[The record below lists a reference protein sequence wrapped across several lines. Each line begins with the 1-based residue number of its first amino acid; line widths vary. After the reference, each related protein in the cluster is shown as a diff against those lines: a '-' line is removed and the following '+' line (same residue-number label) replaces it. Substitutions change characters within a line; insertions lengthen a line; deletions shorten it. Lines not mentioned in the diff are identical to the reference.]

1 MPESEWYTAKDKKR
15 YAYGSLFKQYI
26 YGGRRLMAG
35 RQIVT
40 LKMRVRFSSIT
51 PASSR
56 RARSRV
62 SLFAEREKPLRIQ
75 HC

>member
-1 MPESEWYTAKDKKR
+1 ME
-15 YAYGSLFKQYI
+15 
-26 YGGRRLMAG
+26 G

-51 PASSR
+51 PASNR

-62 SLFAEREKPLRIQ
+62 SLFAEREVLSHIQ
-75 HC
+75 HCEL

>member
-1 MPESEWYTAKDKKR
+1 ME
-15 YAYGSLFKQYI
+15 
-26 YGGRRLMAG
+26 G
-35 RQIVT
+35 RQIVA

-62 SLFAEREKPLRIQ
+62 SLFAEREKPPHIQ
-75 HC
+75 HCGQSKSIHGRISLTGKAAVC

>member
-1 MPESEWYTAKDKKR
+1 ME
-15 YAYGSLFKQYI
+15 
-26 YGGRRLMAG
+26 G
-35 RQIVT
+35 RQIVA

-75 HC
+75 HCGQSQCI